1 MLAVLEFIFSSWK
14 TYLGFLVMLWMVCP
28 WLHTRKSLHIFGR
41 RPAPKPKQQASSDDK
56 KDQVKL
62 TL

>member
-14 TYLGFLVMLWMVCP
+14 IYLGFLVMLWMVCP
-28 WLHTRKSLHIFGR
+28 WLHTRRKVHIFGSTKQ
-41 RPAPKPKQQASSDDK
+41 KPQQKPEMK
-56 KDQVKL
+56 KDQQFTA